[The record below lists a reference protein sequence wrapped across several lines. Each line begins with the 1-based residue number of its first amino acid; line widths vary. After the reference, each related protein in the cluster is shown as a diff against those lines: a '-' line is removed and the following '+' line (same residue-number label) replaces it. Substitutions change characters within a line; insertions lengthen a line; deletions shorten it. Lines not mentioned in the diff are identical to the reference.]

1 MNGIV
6 IEEDEKV
13 QKSYTETFDLSIDD
27 LDMETDILMPR
38 LDITEYLKVYGD
50 HYVSS
55 SD

>member
-6 IEEDEKV
+6 IEEDEEV
-13 QKSYTETFDLSIDD
+13 QKSYTETFDLTIDD
-27 LDMETDILMPR
+27 LDMKTDILMPR

-50 HYVSS
+50 HFVSS